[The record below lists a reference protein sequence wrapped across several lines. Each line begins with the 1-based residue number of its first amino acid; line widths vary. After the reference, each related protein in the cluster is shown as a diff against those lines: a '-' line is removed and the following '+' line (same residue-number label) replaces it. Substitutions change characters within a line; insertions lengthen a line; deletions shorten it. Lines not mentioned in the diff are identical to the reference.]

1 MSKKRILKTL
11 AVMAVML
18 SLAAAPAMAQSELD
32 QSQYAFNAEWVMQEP
47 AKQTFTAQKTGTLDK
62 VAIVVGCD
70 DSFIREP
77 PFCGSIIDGFP
88 LTVEIKGTQSDPP
101 PQKFVVRGL
110 DWYDVPLDP
119 APFVEAGK
127 QYEIRLSIVDD
138 EFYYRTQVAW
148 LGGATFDNYSGGD
161 FYYWNGTDW
170 SLPTDSTTGDFHDI
184 MFETYVTPDT
194 TAPEVDVVNP
204 PEDPAQ
210 GTAGAARGTNVTA
223 TFSER
228 MDPDTLSTSTFKLF
242 KVNKNGAT
250 SRITNAPVRLSADGL
265 TARLNP
271 FGSSDTLLNKSTK
284 YKAVVTT
291 GAEDLAGN
299 ALDQDPTTLGNQ
311 QKVWYFTTG

>member
-1 MSKKRILKTL
+1 MSKKRILITL

-32 QSQYAFNAEWVMQEP
+32 QSQPSIDGGWTMQEP
-47 AKQTFTAQKTGTLDK
+47 DKQTFTAQKSGTLDQ
-62 VAIVVGCD
+62 VTIYPRCFNCFTFVNLM
-70 DSFIREP
+70 FI
-77 PFCGSIIDGFP
+77 
-88 LTVEIKGTQSDPP
+88 VEIEGTQYNRAEFGPS
-101 PQKFVVRGL
+101 RG
-110 DWYDVPLDP
+110 DWSVLHYYLDP
-119 APFVEAGK
+119 APYVEAGK
-127 QYEIRLSIVDD
+127 QYEIRISTFND
-138 EFYYRTQVAW
+138 EYPGQNIE
-148 LGGATFDNYSGGD
+148 LGGAFSDLYPGGD

-170 SLPTDSTTGDFHDI
+170 SLPTASTTGDFHDI
-184 MFETYVTPDT
+184 AFETYVTPDT
-194 TAPEVDVVNP
+194 TAPKVDVVN

-228 MDPDTLSTSTFKLF
+228 MAPDTLSTSTFKLF

-284 YKAVVTT
+284 YKAVVTS

-299 ALDQDPTTLGNQ
+299 ALDQGPTTTGNQ

>member
-1 MSKKRILKTL
+1 MSKTRILKTL
-11 AVMAVML
+11 ALMAVVL

-32 QSQYAFNAEWVMQEP
+32 QNQPAINVEWVMQEP
-47 AKQTFTAQKTGTLDK
+47 DKQTFTAQKTGTLDK
-62 VAIVVGCD
+62 VTIYASCD
-70 DSFIREP
+70 VDFACDP
-77 PFCGSIIDGFP
+77 VQFGAPT
-88 LTVEIKGTQSDPP
+88 LVVEIKGTQSDPP
-101 PQKFVVRGL
+101 ATYVYLYPYLYG
-110 DWYDVPLDP
+110 YDVSLNP

-127 QYEIRLSIVDD
+127 QYEIRISAEDSFAGLYSLQALR
-138 EFYYRTQVAW
+138 F
-148 LGGATFDNYSGGD
+148 GGATFDNYPGGD

-170 SLPTDSTTGDFHDI
+170 SLPTASTTGDFHDI
-184 MFETYVTPDT
+184 AFQTYVTPDT
-194 TAPEVDVVNP
+194 TSPKVDVVNP

-210 GTAGAARGTNVTA
+210 GTQGAARGTNVTA

-228 MDPDTLSTSTFKLF
+228 MDPNTLSTSTFKLF

-291 GAEDLAGN
+291 GAKDLAGN
-299 ALDQDPTTLGNQ
+299 ALDQDATTTGNQ
-311 QKVWYFTTG
+311 QKVWYFTTGTS